1 MEARL
6 LEMSIEG
13 VISMAEL
20 RTVLEEELAFQNGV
34 NSALVTTILD
44 HVVIKK
50 CSTKEALHLDIHLKF
65 GGPSGA
71 VFDWQTSFV
80 RFSPPF
86 AEKAKGP
93 AGLSKEINGILPLRQ
108 MLLQHG
114 EVGEQGRIVEESGSG
129 GTSPDAGMTFDTQ
142 ARSIPWRLAL
152 DRTHAADLG
161 AGSATG
167 AALLS
172 LIHI

>member
-65 GGPSGA
+65 GGPWGA
-71 VFDWQTSFV
+71 VFERPSSSF
-80 RFSPPF
+80 RFTR
-86 AEKAKGP
+86 
-93 AGLSKEINGILPLRQ
+93 LRNTIPQ
-108 MLLQHG
+108 MA
-114 EVGEQGRIVEESGSG
+114 
-129 GTSPDAGMTFDTQ
+129 T
-142 ARSIPWRLAL
+142 
-152 DRTHAADLG
+152 RT
-161 AGSATG
+161 
-167 AALLS
+167 
-172 LIHI
+172 I